1 MHSRWACF
9 VLPLLVA
16 WLSDVRAVEPAL
28 PGGPVWE
35 IESLEPGE
43 FDYNLDE
50 GRIVLNDRFRI
61 TFEEQ
66 GERAFIIADR
76 GRLDQRTGEIF
87 AEGNVTLQNQDRVFT
102 SDRLFY
108 NFQTRA
114 MQTDIFRAGQPPFF
128 VEGTNIKGD
137 ATGNRY
143 LADDAWLTTDDRSDP
158 VLRIRTRHLSIV
170 PGKFVEARGATLYAG
185 KVPLFYFPYYR
196 RRLDQPP
203 SQWSL
208 TPGYR
213 SRYGLFFEGSYNWHL
228 SERLDGEVH
237 LDYRARRGWAGGLD
251 ADYDLGQAG
260 SGEASVYLLDDRDP
274 TAGAGRRSRDADF
287 SDRNNRHRLSLYHS
301 VNIQP
306 SLTAKLVLQ
315 DQSDAF
321 VNRDFFESQFRRNP
335 QPASYVELA
344 KHWRNFSVS
353 LLVQPQVDDFYQTV
367 ERLPEIRL
375 SGLRQ
380 RLGVT
385 PVFYESES
393 SVGYFEFRPATT
405 ELGLHNYEAF
415 RADTHQQLLLPRTY
429 LGWLNVTPHA
439 GVRLTHYGATSGGDP
454 ALDQAGG
461 MDRSVFNTGVEL
473 SFKASSTWA
482 NVSSGLL
489 DVDGLRH
496 IVQPL
501 ANYIYV
507 PEPDRRPW
515 ELPQF
520 DRELQT
526 LRLRPVDFPDYN
538 SIDSIDSRN
547 VVRLGIRNRLQ
558 TKRNGQLDDLLNWEL
573 FTDWR
578 LETNGGEARFNDIY
592 SDLEVK
598 PRSWLLL
605 GSEVRFDPNDRLL
618 NEANH
623 TISLLPNDRW
633 SWTVGHRYL
642 RDLSPDELRERYP
655 YDPFFSQQIDTDW
668 RWGNDL
674 LFSRVYYRLNEE
686 WGFRMIHQFEASDGT
701 MEEQSYGVFRDFSSA
716 TAGLRFRLRN
726 HRSGKNDFSVNL
738 VFSLK
743 AMPSKG
749 LGDDSNRLETRL
761 FR

>member
-1 MHSRWACF
+1 MHLRWVSF
-9 VLPLLVA
+9 ILPLLVA
-16 WLSDVRAVEPAL
+16 WPRDGRVAEPAT
-28 PGGPVWE
+28 PDEPVWE

-50 GRIVLNDRFRI
+50 GLVILNDRFRI

-76 GRLDQRTGEIF
+76 GRLDQATGEIF
-87 AEGNVTLQNQDRVFT
+87 AEGSVTLQNQDRVVT
-102 SDRLFY
+102 AERLVY

-114 MQTDIFRAGQPPFF
+114 MQTNNFRAGQAPFF
-128 VEGTNIKGD
+128 IEGTNIKGD
-137 ATGNRY
+137 ATSNRY
-143 LADDAWLTTDDRSDP
+143 SADGAWLTTDDRSDP

-170 PGKFVEARGATLYAG
+170 PGKVVEARGATLYAG
-185 KVPLFYFPYYR
+185 NVPFFYFPYYR
-196 RRLDQPP
+196 RRLDRPS
-203 SQWSL
+203 SQWSI

-213 SRYGLFFEGSYNWHL
+213 SRYGLFFEGSYDWHL
-228 SERLDGEVH
+228 NERLGGEAH
-237 LDYRARRGWAGGLD
+237 LDYRTRRGWAAGLD
-251 ADYDLGQAG
+251 TRYDLGQAG

-274 TAGAGRRSRDADF
+274 TAGAGRHSLDADF
-287 SDRNNRHRLSLYHS
+287 SGRNNRHRLSLYHS
-301 VNIQP
+301 ANIQP

-335 QPASYVELA
+335 QSASYFELA

-367 ERLPEIRL
+367 ERLPEIRVT
-375 SGLRQ
+375 GLRQ

-393 SVGYFEFRPATT
+393 SVGHFEFRPAAT

-415 RADTHQQLLLPRTY
+415 RADTHQQLLVPRTY
-429 LGWLNVTPHA
+429 FGWLNVTPHA
-439 GVRLTHYGATSGGDP
+439 GVRLTHYGAASGGDSS
-454 ALDQAGG
+454 LGQAGG

-482 NVSSGLL
+482 NAASGLL

-526 LRLRPVDFPDYN
+526 LRLRPVDFPGYN

-547 VVRLGIRNRLQ
+547 VLRLGVRNRLQ
-558 TKRNGQLDDLLNWEL
+558 TKRNGQVDDLLNWEL

-578 LETNGGEARFNDIY
+578 LDTNGGEARFNDIY

-623 TISLLPNDRW
+623 TVSLRPNDRW
-633 SWTVGHRYL
+633 SWTVGHR
-642 RDLSPDELRERYP
+642 
-655 YDPFFSQQIDTDW
+655 
-668 RWGNDL
+668 
-674 LFSRVYYRLNEE
+674 
-686 WGFRMIHQFEASDGT
+686 
-701 MEEQSYGVFRDFSSA
+701 
-716 TAGLRFRLRN
+716 
-726 HRSGKNDFSVNL
+726 
-738 VFSLK
+738 
-743 AMPSKG
+743 
-749 LGDDSNRLETRL
+749 
-761 FR
+761 

>member
-1 MHSRWACF
+1 MHPCWVCF
-9 VLPLLVA
+9 FLSLLVA
-16 WLSDVRAVEPAL
+16 WPSVIWAAEPASPSESL
-28 PGGPVWE
+28 WE
-35 IESLEPGE
+35 IESLELGE
-43 FDYNLDE
+43 FDYKLDE
-50 GRIVLNDRFRI
+50 GRVILNDRFRI

-76 GRLDQRTGEIF
+76 GRLDQATGEIF
-87 AEGNVTLQNQDRVFT
+87 AEGSVTLQNRDRVFT
-102 SDRLFY
+102 SERLFY
-108 NFQTRA
+108 NFQTRT
-114 MQTDIFRAGQPPFF
+114 MQTDNFRAGQPPFF

-137 ATGNRY
+137 ATSNQY
-143 LADDAWLTTDDRSDP
+143 SAADAWLTTDDRSDP
-158 VLRIRTRHLSIV
+158 VLRIRTRHLSII
-170 PGKFVEARGATLYAG
+170 PGKFIEARGATLYAG

-196 RRLDQPP
+196 HRLDQPT

-213 SRYGLFFEGSYNWHL
+213 SRYGLFFEGSYDWRL
-228 SERLDGEVH
+228 SDRLNGEAH
-237 LDYRARRGWAGGLD
+237 LDYRTRRGWAGGLD
-251 ADYDLGQAG
+251 LDYDLGQAG
-260 SGEASVYLLDDRDP
+260 RGEASVYLLDDRDP
-274 TAGAGRRSRDADF
+274 AAGAGRRSRSADF
-287 SDRNNRHRLSLYHS
+287 TDRNNRHRLSLYHS
-301 VNIQP
+301 VNIRP
-306 SLTAKLVLQ
+306 DFTAKLVLH

-335 QPASYVELA
+335 QPASHVELA

-353 LLVQPQVDDFYQTV
+353 LLTQPQVDDFYQTV

-375 SGLRQ
+375 TGLRQ
-380 RLGVT
+380 RLGET

-393 SVGYFEFRPATT
+393 SIGHFRFRPADTD
-405 ELGLHNYEAF
+405 LGLIGYEAF
-415 RADTHQQLLLPRTY
+415 RADTHQQLLVPRTY
-429 LGWLNVTPHA
+429 FGWLNVTPHA
-439 GVRLTHYGATSGGDP
+439 GVRLTHYGATSGDNP
-454 ALDQAGG
+454 EPDRPSE
-461 MDRSVFNTGVEL
+461 MDRSVFNTGVEM
-473 SFKASSTWA
+473 SFKASSSWSNA
-482 NVSSGLL
+482 KSGLL
-489 DVDGLRH
+489 SVDGLRH

-501 ANYIYV
+501 VNYIYV

-520 DRELQT
+520 DRELQS
-526 LRLRPVDFPDYN
+526 LRLRPVNFPDYN

-547 VVRLGIRNRLQ
+547 VLRLGIRNRLQ
-558 TKRNGQLDDLLNWEL
+558 TKRNGQVEDLLNWEL

-578 LETNGGEARFNDIY
+578 LETNENQVRFSDVY
-592 SDLEVK
+592 SDLELK

-605 GSEVRFDPNDRLL
+605 GSELRVDPNDSLL

-623 TISLLPNDRW
+623 TVSLLPNDRW
-633 SWTVGHRYL
+633 SWTLGHRYL
-642 RDLSPDELRERYP
+642 RDLSPDELRDRYP
-655 YDPFFSQQIDTDW
+655 YDPFFQQQIDDDW

-701 MEEQSYGVFRDFSSA
+701 MEEQSYSVYHDFSSA
-716 TAGLRFRLRN
+716 TAALRFRLRD
-726 HRSGKNDFSVNL
+726 HRSGKDDFSVSL

-743 AMPSKG
+743 AMPGVG